1 MIRAEKTN
9 DNHIRVRVS
18 GDSYNIFAEFFSIA
32 NHIAEV
38 CVDTCRPG
46 YLEEFMKEFHKEID
60 NAFRSAIE
68 RNNKGGE

>member
-1 MIRAEKTN
+1 MIIIYAYAFPAIHTIYSRN
-9 DNHIRVRVS
+9 
-18 GDSYNIFAEFFSIA
+18 FFSIA

-68 RNNKGGE
+68 RNNKGE